1 MNSNRKTDWRKTLK
15 TKSSFQ
21 LLQGTL
27 MPDLKCFADQ
37 GEKGN
42 WIHISLDQRKGYIV
56 IFFFRE
62 DLAFLGAKLGKK
74 FLLRYL
80 VERQNEHYLDN
91 RLGSSQNFFLKEI
104 HMTYSNN
111 DFW

>member
-1 MNSNRKTDWRKTLK
+1 
-15 TKSSFQ
+15 
-21 LLQGTL
+21 

-62 DLAFLGAKLGKK
+62 DLAFLITKCGKK
-74 FLLRYL
+74 FLLQFV
-80 VERQNEHYLDN
+80 VERQKGHYLDN
-91 RLGSSQNFFLKEI
+91 RLGSSQNFFKKKFI
-104 HMTYSNN
+104 
-111 DFW
+111 